1 MKDKLD
7 ICPKCGGDAC
17 YITPVNEHKDNY
29 YCFGCGFQTNDL
41 MVENEYDFELYEE
54 TLPELYKD
62 IKYKDELNR
71 IWYPITI
78 NIQEKGTVFAN
89 GNNKDN
95 WTWAGALAVEVS
107 EDEKGKFKIPGTNE
121 FYTHKTDIK
130 SLKNFPQNDF
140 IEALDYVNYFTWNE
154 L

>member
-7 ICPKCGGDAC
+7 ICPKCGGDGC
-17 YITPVNEHKDNY
+17 YITPVNESKNNY

-41 MVENEYDFELYEE
+41 MVENEYDFESYEE

-89 GNNKDN
+89 GNNKNN
-95 WTWAGALAVEVS
+95 WTWAGALSVEVS
-107 EDEKGKFKIPGTNE
+107 EAEKGKFKVPGTDD

-130 SLKNFPQNDF
+130 SLRNFPQNDF
-140 IEALDYVNYFTWNE
+140 IEALDYISFFK
-154 L
+154 